1 MNRYKRQFDILC
13 KYMKRIEKSRPPFNE
28 YIEIM
33 SNLSCEL
40 MEVERCIFWFYDEE
54 NRKIRSLAFQDLNEC
69 EIDAFDGI
77 IGHVI
82 RTGEAR
88 IVNDILSDPYYNP
101 NIEKTVGF
109 KSYSSIFV
117 PLKNSDNTVYG
128 ALQVINKLGGTFFDE
143 EDMEI
148 MIFVSLYC
156 EEALTS
162 FFFEEELIQ
171 TQNDIVFLLA
181 ELGES
186 RSRETA
192 AHVQRVSIMAER
204 LAQLAQLSSFDVQMV
219 KLASPLHDVGKVGIP
234 DSVLNKPGRLTD
246 EEYATMKGHT
256 GIGHRIFAP
265 MQRKLLRAADIIA
278 YQHHER
284 YDGKGYPEGL
294 RGEDIHIYAR
304 ITSICDVFDALAN
317 KRAYKPAWSKEEI
330 YAEFKKERG
339 YQFDPDLTDLFLEN
353 FETFYEILLQH
364 PDETD

>member
-1 MNRYKRQFDILC
+1 MNRYKMQFEILC

-33 SNLSCEL
+33 SNLAREL
-40 MEVERCIFWFYDEE
+40 MHVERCIFWFYDEE
-54 NRKIRSLAFQDLNEC
+54 NAKIRSLASQDINSC

-82 RTGEAR
+82 KTGEPR
-88 IVNDILSDPYYNP
+88 IVNDSLSDPYYNP
-101 NIEKTVGF
+101 KIEKTVGF
-109 KSYSSIFV
+109 KSYSSIFI
-117 PLKNSDNTVYG
+117 PLKNSDNSVYG

-148 MIFVSLYC
+148 MIFVALYC

-186 RSRETA
+186 RSKETG
-192 AHVQRVSIMAER
+192 AHVRRVSYMATHLAE
-204 LAQLAQLSSFDVQMV
+204 LAQLPPRDVQMI
-219 KLASPLHDVGKVGIP
+219 KLASPLHDLGKVGIP
-234 DSVLNKPGRLTD
+234 DAILNKPGRLTD
-246 EEYATMKGHT
+246 EEYTNMKKHT
-256 GIGHRIFAP
+256 RIGHNILAP
-265 MQRKLLRAADIIA
+265 MQRKLLRAADIIV

-284 YDGKGYPEGL
+284 YDGKGYPQGL
-294 RGEDIHIYAR
+294 AGEDIHIYAR

-317 KRAYKPAWSKEEI
+317 KRSYKHPWPKEEI
-330 YAEFKKERG
+330 YAEFEKQRG
-339 YQFDPDLTDLFLEN
+339 FQFDPQLTDLFLEH
-353 FETFYEILLQH
+353 FDDFYDIVLQN
-364 PDETD
+364 PDDEV